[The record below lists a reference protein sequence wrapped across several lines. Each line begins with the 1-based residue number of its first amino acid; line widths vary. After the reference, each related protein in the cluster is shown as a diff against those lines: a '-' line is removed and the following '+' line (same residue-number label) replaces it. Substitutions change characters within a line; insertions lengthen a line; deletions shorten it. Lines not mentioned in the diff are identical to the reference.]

1 MLVWPI
7 ASQCFLWV
15 FTIKYTVFLPFKAPS
30 NLQSKRL
37 SQWSEFRSPSWQQR
51 ALSTRHQAG
60 LIKKN
65 LCILFHKDFL
75 PRNVGVQLQQVEGF
89 WALKQMNESS
99 KGEIYFVSYF
109 IVWKQLNSPNQLF
122 HRFLKLQSLRKWL
135 LYFCI
140 IVGVWCFMKYPSQIL
155 YVPDTIPR
163 NFLNHTYFTLIF
175 CPLWTWDKRMHYS
188 QVVKFGSLGYF
199 VSMRWVKQVTYL
211 SVSWYCC

>member
-1 MLVWPI
+1 MLVWPT

-75 PRNVGVQLQQVEGF
+75 PRNVGVQLQQAEGF

-99 KGEIYFVSYF
+99 KDEIYFVSYF

-140 IVGVWCFMKYPSQIL
+140 IVGC
-155 YVPDTIPR
+155 DTLWNTQVR
-163 NFLNHTYFTLIF
+163 F
-175 CPLWTWDKRMHYS
+175 CMYQT
-188 QVVKFGSLGYF
+188 QSLGIF
-199 VSMRWVKQVTYL
+199 WIILISLWFSAHCEHEIKECITLR
-211 SVSWYCC
+211 